1 LDAGEMMEAGRGE
14 KIELKLVPPKPCR
27 KQSLGD
33 YTASVDCLGGSHQL
47 LISLSLSSFFVILLT
62 RKKAAATQEHRRQI
76 FIRENQKRCFF
87 RVFFINFE

>member
-1 LDAGEMMEAGRGE
+1 MEAGRGA
-14 KIELKLVPPKPCR
+14 KIELKMVPPKPCR

-47 LISLSLSSFFVILLT
+47 LISLSLFFCYFINK
-62 RKKAAATQEHRRQI
+62 KKAATTQEYRRQI
-76 FIRENQKRCFF
+76 FIRENEKCCFF